1 VEIFSDGRPA
11 AEMKKIVLLAV
22 ILVIAVLVGLF
33 MLGKSSRDGQAPG
46 LVDGRLA
53 RCADKPNCV
62 CSEYRDQ
69 AQQYIEPQAIAA
81 QDAEE
86 VVSRLRRVIVEA
98 GGSIRSE
105 RADYL
110 AATFTSSWFGFVDDL
125 EVRFDREASLLHFRS
140 ASRVG
145 YSDLD
150 VNRKRV
156 EMLQRRFRDIV
167 AGG

>member
-1 VEIFSDGRPA
+1 
-11 AEMKKIVLLAV
+11 MKKVVLLAA
-22 ILVIAVLVGLF
+22 ILAVAAMVALF
-33 MLGKSSRDGQAPG
+33 MLGKASRTGEAPG

-62 CSEYRDQ
+62 CSEYREQ
-69 AQQYIEPQAIAA
+69 AGHFIEPLEIAA
-81 QDAEE
+81 RDAESVIAE
-86 VVSRLRRVIVEA
+86 LRAVIVEA
-98 GGSIRSE
+98 GGAVRSE

-125 EVRFDREASLLHFRS
+125 EVRLDSEASLIHFRS

-156 EMLQRRFRDIV
+156 EMLQRRFREIV
-167 AGG
+167 AGN